1 MTMHFADL
9 ARNAATDGAIADAE
23 VMALRAAGWADGRIC
38 RAEAEALFA
47 ANAASASPSAV
58 WSDFFVEGLRN
69 FVLNGTP
76 PRGYASEEEAAWLI
90 GMVSADGRVCSLTEL
105 ELLVQVIERGLGVPQ
120 SLKDYVLG
128 VVEAE
133 VLSGTGPLRCGGEL
147 SATHVTAAEAKLI
160 RRVIFGSASDR
171 PAAVSRSEAEML
183 FRLKDATL
191 HQANAPEFERLFV
204 QGVGNY
210 LMGFASTSAHVSR
223 ERMLELEAFVA
234 DNKPRVGRFMG
245 TMAKAAPNAFGAV
258 FGRKADPLPSR
269 AAQVAEAAEFNAVE
283 REWLD
288 AMMAANGEIDSYDE
302 ALLAFIAEEAGE
314 A

>member
-9 ARNAATDGAIADAE
+9 ARTAASDGTIGDAE
-23 VMALRAAGWADGRIC
+23 VQALRAAGWADGRIC
-38 RAEAEALFA
+38 RAEAEAILA
-47 ANAASASPSAV
+47 ANAASTDPSPM
-58 WSDFFVEGLRN
+58 WSDFVVEALRN
-69 FVLNGTP
+69 FVLNGTQ

-105 ELLVQVIERGLGVPQ
+105 ELLVHIIECGLGVPQ

-133 VLSGTGPLRCGGEL
+133 VLSGTGPLRSGGEL
-147 SATHVTAAEAKLI
+147 SATHVTAGEAQLI

-210 LMGFASTSAHVSR
+210 LLAYASTSAHVSR

-234 DNKPRVGRFMG
+234 DNRPRMGRFLG
-245 TMAKAAPNAFGAV
+245 AMARSAPNAFGVV
-258 FGRKADPLPSR
+258 FGRKTDPLPSR
-269 AAQVAEAAEFNAVE
+269 AAQVAEAAEFTAVE
-283 REWLD
+283 RDWLD
-288 AMMAANGEIDSYDE
+288 AMMAANGEVDAYDQ
-302 ALLAFIAEEAGE
+302 ALLAFLAEETGQA
-314 A
+314 

>member
-9 ARNAATDGAIADAE
+9 ARNAAADGAIADAE

-38 RAEAEALFA
+38 RAEAEAIFA
-47 ANAASASPSAV
+47 ANAACANPSPV
-58 WSDFFVEGLRN
+58 WSDFFVESLRN
-69 FVLNGTP
+69 FVLNGSE
-76 PRGYASEEEAAWLI
+76 PRGFASEEEAAWLI
-90 GMVSADGRVCSLTEL
+90 AMVSADGRVCSMTEL
-105 ELLVQVIERGLGVPQ
+105 ELLAQVIERGLGVPN
-120 SLKDYVLG
+120 SLRDYVLG

-133 VLSGTGPLRCGGEL
+133 VLTGSGPLRSGEEL
-147 SATHVTAAEAKLI
+147 SATHVTAGETHLI
-160 RRVIFGSASDR
+160 RRVIFGSASER

-210 LMGFASTSAHVSR
+210 LLGFASHTAHVSR

-234 DNKPRVGRFMG
+234 DNRVRVGRFMG
-245 TMAKAAPNAFGAV
+245 AMAKAAPNAFGVV

-269 AAQVAEAAEFNAVE
+269 AAQVAEAAEFTAVE
-283 REWLD
+283 QEWLD
-288 AMMAANGEIDSYDE
+288 AMMAANGEVDSYDR